1 MRTAHPR
8 VLLAETGVSETG
20 LMLRALYSEGGR
32 ALEVRH
38 VSKRND
44 LPLEILTYCP
54 DVAFLDLKLFQ
65 PDPPAGIYSL
75 HHEAPHIPLI
85 LFAPIADRNLA
96 ERCLRVGARD
106 FMLEGYMD
114 GRMLNRVLRSAL
126 SEPPAEAHADA
137 CSDPLTGLMN
147 RVGLVQESHRWKK
160 WEGASARRLLVS
172 IRVENLDAIQTGNGN
187 VEAQLL
193 LRKLAHKLQKKIRS
207 SDTIAHVAPG
217 HFVLMIG
224 DVAER
229 GLPAVHRRIANCLA
243 DFNEEQERGTLPM
256 FALHSEFLPTGE
268 YGAFTELLAPAGVPE
283 SIELASG
290 RLA

>member
-8 VLLAETGVSETG
+8 VLLAETGISETG
-20 LMLRALYSEGGR
+20 LMLRALYAEGGS
-32 ALEVRH
+32 ALEVRY

-44 LPLEILTYCP
+44 LALEIQTYSP
-54 DVAFLDLKLFQ
+54 DIALLDLKLFQ
-65 PDPPAGIYSL
+65 PDPPAGIHTL

-85 LFAPIADRNLA
+85 LFAAIADKNVA
-96 ERCLRVGARD
+96 ERCLRVGAKD

-126 SEPPAEAHADA
+126 SEPPAEARADA
-137 CSDPLTGLMN
+137 CNDPLTGLMN
-147 RVGLVQESHRWKK
+147 RTGLMQESHRWAK

-172 IRVENLDAIQTGNGN
+172 IRVENLEAIQTRSGN

-193 LRKLAHKLQKKIRS
+193 LRKLAYKLQKKIRS

-217 HFVLMIG
+217 HFVLMVG
-224 DVAER
+224 DVVEHS
-229 GLPAVHRRIANCLA
+229 LPTVHRRIANCLA
-243 DFNEEQERGTLPM
+243 EFNEEQDRGTPPM

-268 YGAFTELLAPAGVPE
+268 YGAFSEILAPIGVPE
-283 SIELASG
+283 PIELAG
-290 RLA
+290 ERRA